1 MNSTP
6 SPSSVP
12 RPGPGARRLA
22 SFLLR
27 NVLLVFVVFG
37 QVQPARAQ
45 AVPGQSA
52 TPLIPLPV
60 PAQATAGAATVNG
73 PTNGPINLSLNVG
86 IPKEPRDV
94 DVTIRIVVVMTLLA
108 LAPSLV
114 ILMTAFTRTVI
125 VLSFLRTALSV
136 QTVVSGQLMT
146 AFSLILTFFIMGPV
160 VTRLETQVLTP
171 YRRSEINGEIA
182 LERAGQEFRTF
193 MLRQARARD
202 VEFFVGLS
210 GIGPTQVQDL
220 PLRVV
225 VPAFVISELR
235 TGFQMGFMLFLPFIL
250 IDFVVAI
257 ILMSLGLMFLPPATI
272 SMPLKILLFV
282 LVDGWALVVKAIVLS
297 FTR

>member
-1 MNSTP
+1 MKRTP
-6 SPSSVP
+6 MSGDRPRSWPVRGLMGARLVSAVLAWVLMTLLLVHPVERAWGQASVP
-12 RPGPGARRLA
+12 
-22 SFLLR
+22 
-27 NVLLVFVVFG
+27 V
-37 QVQPARAQ
+37 
-45 AVPGQSA
+45 AVPASA
-52 TPLIPLPV
+52 PGL
-60 PAQATAGAATVNG
+60 A
-73 PTNGPINLSLNVG
+73 TNGPINLSLNVG
-86 IPKEPRDV
+86 IPKDPRDV

-125 VLSFLRTALSV
+125 VLSFLRSALSV
-136 QTVVSGQLMT
+136 QAVVSGQLMT

-160 VTRLETQVLTP
+160 VGRLETQVVEP
-171 YRRSEINGEIA
+171 YRNSQITGEVA
-182 LERAGQEFRTF
+182 LERAGNEFKAF
-193 MLRQARARD
+193 MLRQARTRD

-272 SMPLKILLFV
+272 SLPLKILLFV
-282 LVDGWALVVKAIVLS
+282 LVDGWAMVVKAIVLS
-297 FTR
+297 FAR

>member
-1 MNSTP
+1 MNNTS
-6 SPSSVP
+6 SPFP
-12 RPGPGARRLA
+12 FPCHGPGIRWRI
-22 SFLLR
+22 
-27 NVLLVFVVFG
+27 VFVLRCVLVALFAFG
-37 QVQPARAQ
+37 PLQPTWSQ
-45 AVPGQSA
+45 AVTGQSA
-52 TPLIPLPV
+52 TPAIPLPV
-60 PAQATAGAATVNG
+60 PATAVQVAAGAAA
-73 PTNGPINLSLNVG
+73 TNGPINLSLNVG

-160 VTRLETQVLTP
+160 VTRLETEVLTP

-182 LERAGQEFRTF
+182 LERTGQEFRTF

-272 SMPLKILLFV
+272 SLPLKILLFV

>member
-1 MNSTP
+1 MMRFPMTGY
-6 SPSSVP
+6 SPRRSLGREPLSP
-12 RPGPGARRLA
+12 RLIQAMVRWLFILCLVVCPVGPV
-22 SFLLR
+22 S
-27 NVLLVFVVFG
+27 
-37 QVQPARAQ
+37 AQ
-45 AVPGQSA
+45 AK
-52 TPLIPLPV
+52 IPLPDPSSAPGV
-60 PAQATAGAATVNG
+60 AS
-73 PTNGPINLSLNVG
+73 NGPINLSLNVG
-86 IPKEPRDV
+86 IPREPRDV

-125 VLSFLRTALSV
+125 VLSFLRSALSV
-136 QTVVSGQLMT
+136 QAVVSGQLMT

-160 VTRLETQVLTP
+160 VGRLETQVIDP
-171 YRRSEINGEIA
+171 YRNSQITGEIA
-182 LERAGQEFRTF
+182 LERAGNEFRAF
-193 MLRQARARD
+193 MLRQARTRD

-210 GIGPTQVQDL
+210 GVGPTRVQDL

-272 SMPLKILLFV
+272 SLPLKILLFV

-297 FTR
+297 FAQ